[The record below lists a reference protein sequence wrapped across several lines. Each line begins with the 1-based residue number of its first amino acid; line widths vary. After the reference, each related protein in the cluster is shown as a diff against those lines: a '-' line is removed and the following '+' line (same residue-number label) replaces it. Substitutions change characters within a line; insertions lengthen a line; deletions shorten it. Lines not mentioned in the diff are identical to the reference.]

1 MSAIATAIGG
11 IGTAIAGMGAGSAIL
26 GAGALGAGASIYGA
40 NRAAN
45 AQKDAANQANATQL
59 QMYNQQR
66 EDLSPYASTGI
77 EAQNQLR
84 SYLGLGG
91 DTTAPGYGKY
101 AGDFGTQDFTADP
114 GYAFRLSEGMKG
126 LNAQAAARGGMISG
140 AALKAA
146 TNYGQQAG
154 SQEYQNAFNR
164 YQTNRTN
171 QIAPLQTLIG
181 SGQASA
187 AGQAAAAG
195 NYGTAAAQNINN
207 AGQAQASGYVG
218 ATNAI
223 NQGLGQGISQYQTN
237 SLINRLSGTKPNA
250 YAANFASTD
259 SPYSFGAGD
268 YSGAGPYI
276 P

>member
-1 MSAIATAIGG
+1 MTFVASAIA
-11 IGTAIAGMGAGSAIL
+11 GAGVL
-26 GAGALGAGASIYGA
+26 GAGAAIYGSSK
-40 NRAAN
+40 AAS
-45 AQKDAANQANATQL
+45 AQERAANQANATQL

-66 EDLSPYASTGI
+66 EDLAPYS
-77 EAQNQLR
+77 EAGTEGLNALR
-84 SYLGLGG
+84 SYLGVGG
-91 DTTAPGYGKY
+91 DTSAANYG
-101 AGDFGTQDFTADP
+101 GFNQRFGMDQFTADP

-126 LNAQAAARGGMISG
+126 LNANAAARGGLISG

-154 SQEYQNAFNR
+154 SQEYTNAFNR
-164 YQTNRTN
+164 FMQQKEAERTGYSD
-171 QIAPLQTLIG
+171 LTRV
-181 SGQASA
+181 GQASA

-195 NYGTAAAQNINN
+195 QYGTAAATNLAN

-218 ATNAI
+218 MTNAI

-237 SLINRLSGTKPNA
+237 SLINRLSGAKPNA

-268 YSGAGPYI
+268 YSGQGPYI

>member
-1 MSAIATAIGG
+1 MSFIAA
-11 IGTAIAGMGAGSAIL
+11 AIAGAGI
-26 GAGALGAGASIYGA
+26 LGAGASIYGA
-40 NRAAN
+40 SQAAN
-45 AQKDAANQANATQL
+45 AQENAANQANATQL

-66 EDLSPYASTGI
+66 KDLAPYT
-77 EAQNQLR
+77 EAGTEGLNALR
-84 SYLGLGG
+84 SYLGVGG
-91 DTTAPGYGKY
+91 DTSAANYGGYNQR
-101 AGDFGTQDFTADP
+101 FGMDQFTADP

-126 LNAQAAARGGMISG
+126 LNANAAARGGLISG

-154 SQEYQNAFNR
+154 SQEYTNAFNR
-164 YQTNRTN
+164 FMQQKEAER
-171 QIAPLQTLIG
+171 
-181 SGQASA
+181 SGYSDLTRV
-187 AGQAAAAG
+187 GQAAAAG
-195 NYGTAAAQNINN
+195 TAAAAGQYGTAAAQNINN

-218 ATNAI
+218 MTNAI

-237 SLINRLSGTKPNA
+237 SLINSIRGTKPNA

-268 YSGAGPYI
+268 YSGQGPYI

>member
-1 MSAIATAIGG
+1 MSSLAVAALGG
-11 IGTAIAGMGAGSAIL
+11 TGAAIL
-26 GAGALGAGASIYGA
+26 GAGVLGTGASIYGA
-40 NRAAN
+40 SKAAS
-45 AQKDAANQANATQL
+45 AQKDAANQANATQRE
-59 QMYNQQR
+59 MYNTQR
-66 EDLSPYASTGI
+66 ADLAPYASTGI

-101 AGDFGTQDFTADP
+101 AGDFGMQDFTADP

-154 SQEYQNAFNR
+154 SQEYTNAFNR

-218 ATNAI
+218 MTNAI
-223 NQGLGQGISQYQTN
+223 NQGLGQGVSQYQTN
-237 SLINRLSGTKPNA
+237 SLINSMRGAGSN
-250 YAANFASTD
+250 
-259 SPYSFGAGD
+259 PYSGGSPMTSAD
-268 YSGAGPYI
+268 YGQINSYFKG
-276 P
+276 

>member
-1 MSAIATAIGG
+1 MG
-11 IGTAIAGMGAGSAIL
+11 IETAIL
-26 GAGALGAGASIYGA
+26 GAGALGAGASLFGSSK
-40 NRAAN
+40 AAK
-45 AQKDAANQANATQL
+45 AQQEAANQANATQL

-66 EDLSPYASTGI
+66 ADLAPYAAAGL

-91 DTTAPGYGKY
+91 DTSAPGYGKY
-101 AGDFGTQDFTADP
+101 AGDFGTSDFTADP
-114 GYAFRLSEGMKG
+114 GYAFRLSEGLKG

-146 TNYGQQAG
+146 ENYGQQAG

-171 QIAPLQTLIG
+171 QLAPLQSLMG

-195 NYGTAAAQNINN
+195 NYGTAAAQNLAN

-223 NQGLGQGISQYQTN
+223 NQGLTQGISQYQTN
-237 SLINRLSGTKPNA
+237 SLLNRLGGGGVSQYSNPM
-250 YAANFASTD
+250 ANFVGTGNSYAYGSGGYT
-259 SPYSFGAGD
+259 
-268 YSGAGPYI
+268 GAGPYQ

>member
-1 MSAIATAIGG
+1 MTFVA
-11 IGTAIAGMGAGSAIL
+11 TAIAGAAVV
-26 GAGALGAGASIYGA
+26 GAGASIYGSSQA
-40 NRAAN
+40 SK
-45 AQKDAANQANATQL
+45 AQRDAANQANATQRE
-59 QMYNQQR
+59 MYNQQR

-207 AGQAQASGYVG
+207 AGQATASGYVG
-218 ATNAI
+218 MTNAI
-223 NQGLGQGISQYQTN
+223 NQGLGQGVSQYQTN
-237 SLINRLSGTKPNA
+237 SLISRLGGGNA
-250 YAANFASTD
+250 N
-259 SPYSFGAGD
+259 PYSGGSPMTSAD
-268 YSGAGPYI
+268 YADINSYFKN
-276 P
+276 